1 MASNWEI
8 SLITRSILIFFC
20 YISRYVCTQNTFSCE
35 KNIIFDW
42 HIHIFELHEY
52 VCISLIQYC
61 HQSFIKSQLKVQK
74 VLLVIWEFLLHNM
87 AYQKEP
93 WETKKSLREVCFCF
107 FDQLQFD
114 NLGRGVLQKNE
125 IYERTWLEHD
135 FIHSHCLVPHC
146 KFWWSFVQF

>member
-1 MASNWEI
+1 MYVLKIVKKI
-8 SLITRSILIFFC
+8 SFILRLWTTWIC
-20 YISRYVCTQNTFSCE
+20 VSR
-35 KNIIFDW
+35 
-42 HIHIFELHEY
+42 
-52 VCISLIQYC
+52 IQYNQ
-61 HQSFIKSQLKVQK
+61 HRFIKSHMKVQK
-74 VLLVIWEFLLHNM
+74 VLLAIWEFLLHNM

-146 KFWWSFVQF
+146 KFWWSFVQFYCEFPCKKTLWNSSSKVDLCNMH